1 MTTPPPSAPPRIP
14 TDAFLALAMAV
25 PSFRQAWTA
34 RNVDDMAELIRA
46 NVGPLA
52 LVLGFAAERFA
63 YAAAARAAAGAGET
77 RAALVRALSSL
88 SGSDVRALLTL
99 AGWDVATLGLAVA
112 KERANSGE
120 RN

>member
-1 MTTPPPSAPPRIP
+1 
-14 TDAFLALAMAV
+14 MAV
-25 PSFRQAWTA
+25 PVFRKAWAA
-34 RNVDDMAELIRA
+34 RNVDDLAELIRA

-63 YAAAARAAAGAGET
+63 YADAARAAAGAGET

-88 SGSDVRALLTL
+88 NGADVWALLTL

-112 KERANSGE
+112 KERATDGQ